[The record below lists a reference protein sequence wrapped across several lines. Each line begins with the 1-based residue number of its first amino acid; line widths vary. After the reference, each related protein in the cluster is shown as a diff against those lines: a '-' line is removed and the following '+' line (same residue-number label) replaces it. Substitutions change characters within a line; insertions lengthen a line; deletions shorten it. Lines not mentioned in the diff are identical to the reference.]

1 MSARTSG
8 SDVATRATVVLPGAL
23 RPLAG
28 DRPTIDVEGEAATVR
43 ELFASV
49 RATHPAVWD
58 RVFTEQ
64 GELRPHVNVFV
75 GRDDIRWS
83 GGLETPVP
91 AGAEVTILPAVSG
104 G

>member
-1 MSARTSG
+1 VREGGGDRVS
-8 SDVATRATVVLPGAL
+8 ATVILPGAL
-23 RPLAG
+23 RSLAG
-28 DRPTIDVEGEAATVR
+28 DRPALEVTGEPKTVR
-43 ELFASV
+43 EVFADV
-49 RATHPAVWD
+49 RASHPAVWD

-83 GGLETPVP
+83 GGMDTPVS

>member
-1 MSARTSG
+1 MRS
-8 SDVATRATVVLPGAL
+8 VQ
-23 RPLAG
+23 
-28 DRPTIDVEGEAATVR
+28 GEAATVG
-43 ELFASV
+43 EVFEAL
-49 RATHPAVWD
+49 RATHPAVYD
-58 RVFTEQ
+58 RVFTDQ

-83 GGLETPVP
+83 GGMDTPVS

>member
-1 MSARTSG
+1 MSAR
-8 SDVATRATVVLPGAL
+8 VVLPGAL

-28 DRPTIDVEGEAATVR
+28 DRSALDVDGPGELRTVR
-43 ELFASV
+43 DVFAEV
-49 RATHPAVWD
+49 RAVHPAVWD

-83 GGLETPVP
+83 GGLDTPVP
-91 AGAEVTILPAVSG
+91 SGSEITILPAVSG